1 MNMKHRFTTILFLAL
16 VFGIQTFAQSK
27 KTESIQTM
35 TRNNTDFSDEYLVSL
50 LPGFSNHYAEVNGTE
65 LHYVQGGKGSPILLL
80 AGWPQTWWSYHKIMP
95 ILAEHHTVIAVDIRG
110 MGSSGKPKEGYTK
123 KNMAGDIAS
132 LVKSTGFPTVTI
144 VGHDIGA
151 NVAISFAGHYPQL
164 TQKLIVLDTQHP
176 EEDLY
181 QLPMLPVGLPVHPW
195 WVAFSQTKDL
205 PETLLEGRFH
215 LIQEWLFEK
224 MLFNRD
230 NVSDFDRKVYGTAY
244 ESKDAIR
251 ASNAWYQS
259 FPEDIQ
265 DIKAMNRIQAPT
277 LAIASAGSLAMLQ
290 ASLPRYIAE
299 PKFEQVKD
307 SGHFLAEEQ
316 PEIVAT
322 LVLKFTGE
330 N

>member
-1 MNMKHRFTTILFLAL
+1 MFTALLFLAV
-16 VFGIQTFAQSK
+16 VFGVETFAQSK
-27 KTESIQTM
+27 KAESPLTM
-35 TRNNTDFSDEYLVSL
+35 INKETDFSDEYLVSL
-50 LPGFSNHYAEVNGTE
+50 LPGFSNHYAAVNETE

-95 ILAEHHTVIAVDIRG
+95 ILAEQHTVIAIDIRG
-110 MGSSGKPKEGYTK
+110 MGASGKPEDGYTK
-123 KNMAGDIAS
+123 KNMASDIAS
-132 LVKSTGFPTVTI
+132 LVKSMGLQTVTI
-144 VGHDIGA
+144 AGHDIGA
-151 NVAISFAGHYPQL
+151 NVAISFAGHYPEI
-164 TQKLIVLDTQHP
+164 TEKLIVLDTQHP

-181 QLPMLPVGLPVHPW
+181 KLPMLPVGLPVHPW
-195 WVAFSQTKDL
+195 WVAFSQTRDL

-251 ASNAWYQS
+251 ASNAWYQA

-265 DIKAMNRIQAPT
+265 DIKTMDQIQAPT
-277 LAIASAGSLAMLQ
+277 LAIASAGSYAMLQ

-316 PEIVAT
+316 PEIVAD
-322 LVLKFTGE
+322 LILKFTST